1 MASNRET
8 FFQWLRRQ
16 PHAVV
21 LDGAMGTMLHAR
33 GVSFDECFDALNLT
47 RPALV
52 ADVHRA
58 YLDAGAQILL
68 TNTFG
73 ANRFRLAEHGLEDRV
88 AEINRAGVELAR
100 RAVLAAFKEQE
111 VLVAGDVGPLGVR
124 LAPFGRVSKEEARSA
139 FQEQI
144 QALAD
149 AGVDLLVIE
158 TMVSLDEAR
167 EAFLAARAVAPH
179 LPVVVSL
186 TYTRDDRTLMGETP
200 GQVARQLRDWGVDI
214 LGANCSSG
222 PSQLLRIL
230 RAMRRAVPEALYWI
244 KPNAGWPE
252 RLPGGRIFYPATPDY
267 FADFARQFV
276 EEGAHF
282 VGGCC
287 GTTPDHIRAVARAVQ
302 DLPMPSPPPS
312 EEARPRFAAPTT
324 GPSEEAEEPY
334 PSEMARKLAEG
345 RFVFAVEMSP
355 PRGVSLHKT
364 LLHAALLKEAGADVV
379 NIADSPMA
387 RMRMSPWAVCH
398 RIQEDVGIETTLHFP
413 TRGRNLLRVQGDLLA
428 AHALG
433 IRNIF
438 VVMGDPT
445 SIGDY
450 PEAMDAYD
458 VVPSGL
464 IKLIKQSFNR
474 GKDYAGNPLDE
485 PTRFFIGCALN
496 LMAPDPEREMKVLRR
511 KIRAG
516 ADFALTQPVY
526 QPEKARRF
534 LERYE
539 DRYGPL
545 SIPVLVGVLPLYSLR
560 HARFLHNEVPGIF
573 IPEEVM
579 VQLEKA
585 GEHAWKVGLELAV
598 ELVEQLR
605 EWAQGVYLM
614 PPFRKYWIAAE
625 ILERVRSGER
635 AGPSPTTGRKLG
647 PRSA

>member
-1 MASNRET
+1 MTLDSREA
-8 FFQWLRRQ
+8 FIQWLEHRAR
-16 PHAVV
+16 PIV

-33 GVSFDECFDALNLT
+33 GISFDECFDALNLT

-58 YLDAGAQILL
+58 YLEAGADILL

-100 RAVLAAFKEQE
+100 RVVMAAFKEQE

-139 FQEQI
+139 FREQI

-158 TMVSLDEAR
+158 TMVSLDEAH
-167 EAFLAARAVAPH
+167 EAFLAAREVAPH

-186 TYTRDDRTLMGETP
+186 TYTRDDRTLLGEKP
-200 GQVARQLRDWGVDI
+200 DQVARQLRDWGVDV

-230 RAMRRAVPEALYWI
+230 RAMRKAVPEALYWI

-276 EEGAHF
+276 EEGARF

-287 GTTPDHIRAVARAVQ
+287 GTTPEHIRAVAQALREMRVSPVSNGVQ
-302 DLPMPSPPPS
+302 VLSHPRRFP
-312 EEARPRFAAPTT
+312 EETEAPR
-324 GPSEEAEEPY
+324 EEEVY
-334 PSEMARKLAEG
+334 PSQLARKLARG
-345 RFVFAVEMSP
+345 TFVFAVEMSP

-526 QPEKARRF
+526 QPEEARRF
-534 LERYE
+534 LQMYE
-539 DRYGPL
+539 ERYGP
-545 SIPVLVGVLPLYSLR
+545 IPIPILVGVLPPYSLR
-560 HARFLHNEVPGIF
+560 HARFLHHEVPGIH

-579 VQLEKA
+579 RRLEQAGDKA
-585 GEHAWKVGLELAV
+585 WEEGLRLAV
-598 ELVEQLR
+598 ELVEALK
-605 EWAQGVYLM
+605 EWAQGIYLM
-614 PPFRKYWIAAE
+614 PPFRKYWMAAE
-625 ILERVRSGER
+625 ILEKVTN
-635 AGPSPTTGRKLG
+635 A
-647 PRSA
+647 A